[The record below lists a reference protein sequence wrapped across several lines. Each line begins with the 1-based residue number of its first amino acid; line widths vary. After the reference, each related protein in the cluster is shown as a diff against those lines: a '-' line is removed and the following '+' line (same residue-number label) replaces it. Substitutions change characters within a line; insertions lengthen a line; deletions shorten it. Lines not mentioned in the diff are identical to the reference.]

1 MVDTPFVS
9 ENFQRS
15 FRNTFPSQINSGRD
29 LHVSDVV
36 IPVVDFTPT
45 TATTSLPFDLLTSVN
60 GNTFYTAISSAGSI
74 VDITSSAGFY
84 RLNTS
89 YISDAFGGF
98 SQLYLE
104 DSAGTSTVQ
113 FIRGGASSPVQKEDY
128 LFIPTNTTLKSNSF
142 GGTGSSYIRI
152 DILLTSLADVNG
164 NLIQPNGYN
173 PQ

>member
-15 FRNTFPSQINSGRD
+15 FRNTFPSQVSSGRD

-36 IPVVDFTPT
+36 VPVVDFTPT

-60 GNTFYTAISSAGSI
+60 GNTAYTAINSAGSI
-74 VDITSSAGFY
+74 VTVSSSPGFY
-84 RLNTS
+84 RMYTS

-104 DSAGTSTVQ
+104 DSSGTSTVQ
-113 FIRGGASSPVQKEDY
+113 FIRGGAGEPITKEDY
-128 LFIPTNTTLKSNSF
+128 LYIPTGTELKNNSF
-142 GGTGSSYIRI
+142 GGSGSTYIRI

-164 NLIQPNGYN
+164 NLIQPNGYD

>member
-1 MVDTPFVS
+1 MS
-9 ENFQRS
+9 
-15 FRNTFPSQINSGRD
+15 
-29 LHVSDVV
+29 
-36 IPVVDFTPT
+36 
-45 TATTSLPFDLLTSVN
+45 
-60 GNTFYTAISSAGSI
+60 
-74 VDITSSAGFY
+74 
-84 RLNTS
+84 
-89 YISDAFGGF
+89 
-98 SQLYLE
+98 LYLE